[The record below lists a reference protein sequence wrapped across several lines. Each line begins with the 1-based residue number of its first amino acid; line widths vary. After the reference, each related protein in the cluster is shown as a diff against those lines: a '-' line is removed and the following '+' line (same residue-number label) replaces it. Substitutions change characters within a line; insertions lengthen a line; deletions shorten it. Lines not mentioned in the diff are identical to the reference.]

1 MENRVE
7 QQDNSRKVLAIVL
20 IVLGILLVLKKS
32 GALHNFPF
40 LHLNNVFFPFQNTFH
55 SIGLVVFSWPVILL
69 IVGIVLLA
77 GRRSGGWVLIVIGG
91 LFLLPKLFFLSGAAI
106 VLLLPL
112 ILIGV
117 GIAIVARLL

>member
-32 GALHNFPF
+32 GAIYNFPF
-40 LHLNNVFFPFQNTFH
+40 FHLNNVFFPFQNAFH
-55 SIGLVVFSWPVILL
+55 SIGHVVFSWPVILL

-77 GRRSGGWVLIVIGG
+77 GRRSGGWVLVVIGG
-91 LFLLPKLFFLSGAAI
+91 LFLLPKLFVLSGAAI